1 MSMLF
6 IGISGVPLIS
16 SYIKIKGVNINII
29 ASRKIAGF
37 NCLVLFCN
45 QHRKLRMTVAIMYLI
60 SKSLTENKAKSPI
73 KFEKRELQQ
82 NEETSK
88 KE

>member
-1 MSMLF
+1 
-6 IGISGVPLIS
+6 
-16 SYIKIKGVNINII
+16 
-29 ASRKIAGF
+29 
-37 NCLVLFCN
+37 
-45 QHRKLRMTVAIMYLI
+45 MTVAIMYLI
-60 SKSLTENKAKSPI
+60 SKSLAENKAKKPM

>member
-1 MSMLF
+1 
-6 IGISGVPLIS
+6 
-16 SYIKIKGVNINII
+16 
-29 ASRKIAGF
+29 
-37 NCLVLFCN
+37 
-45 QHRKLRMTVAIMYLI
+45 MTVAIMYLI